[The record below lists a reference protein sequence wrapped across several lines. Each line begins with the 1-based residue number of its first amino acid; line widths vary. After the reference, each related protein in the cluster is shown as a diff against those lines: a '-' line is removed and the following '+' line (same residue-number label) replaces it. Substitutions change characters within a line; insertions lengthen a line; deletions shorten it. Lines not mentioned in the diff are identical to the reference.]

1 MVKTITSEVAV
12 IILVG
17 FILTV
22 LGIYMNFENLSLA
35 QRRNVDADMLNNN
48 EIIYGI
54 LQLIGMSI
62 IFVGATRGLMRRTD
76 VMANKFVNI
85 MDVFTS
91 LVKKQIEVIDDKECK
106 RDLAEMEEKS
116 RRFKEDMSSLKR
128 L

>member
-12 IILVG
+12 IILIG
-17 FILTV
+17 FFLTV
-22 LGIYMNFENLSLA
+22 FGIYMNFENLSLA
-35 QRRNVDADMLNNN
+35 QRRNVDIDMLSSN

-54 LQLIGMSI
+54 LQLVGMSI

-116 RRFKEDMSSLKR
+116 RRFKEDMRDIKR

>member
-1 MVKTITSEVAV
+1 
-12 IILVG
+12 
-17 FILTV
+17 
-22 LGIYMNFENLSLA
+22 
-35 QRRNVDADMLNNN
+35 
-48 EIIYGI
+48 
-54 LQLIGMSI
+54 
-62 IFVGATRGLMRRTD
+62 MRRTD